1 MDFLMFLLIRLQK
14 MRPAVYLGIFLLCL
28 VSATRPT
35 SFESQ
40 EVVPV
45 RVGPRIRGRFWKRSE
60 EQPSFSLS
68 AFGRRMTLNLTP
80 DTSFMSPAFTIHRIR
95 SVHGVQTTVRSDPW
109 NSRNQTEESEGDLR
123 SCFYSGSVD
132 QEENS
137 LVAVSLCSGIFGSF
151 ITDGTEYVIEPKL
164 HGNRGP
170 DAAERLHIIGRRTV
184 TPTRGAPLLFDGSE
198 EDRRAEETRGEE
210 SLTRGGGDA
219 RREARSR
226 RFVSAP
232 RFIETLV
239 VADSTM
245 TYFYGDEI
253 KVR

>member
-1 MDFLMFLLIRLQK
+1 MVLLQK
-14 MRPAVYLGIFLLCL
+14 MRPAVCLGAVLLCL
-28 VSATRPT
+28 VSAGRAT
-35 SFESQ
+35 SFESE

-45 RVGPRIRGRFWKRSE
+45 RVDPRIKGRFWKRSE
-60 EQPSFSLS
+60 EQPSFSLT

-80 DTSFMSPAFTIHRIR
+80 DTSFMSPAFTIQRIR
-95 SVHGVQTTVRSDPW
+95 SGAAGGQPDVRPDLRTSM
-109 NSRNQTEESEGDLR
+109 NRSEEREGHLR

-132 QEENS
+132 QDENS

-151 ITDGTEYVIEPKL
+151 LTDGTEYTIEPKVR
-164 HGNRGP
+164 GSRGP
-170 DAAERLHIIGRRTV
+170 AATERLHIVRRKTV
-184 TPTRGAPLLFDGSE
+184 TPTPRLSDGSE
-198 EDRRAEETRGEE
+198 EDRSADETSRAEG
-210 SLTRGGGDA
+210 LMRGGGDA
-219 RREARSR
+219 QREVRRR

-232 RFIETLV
+232 LFIETLV